1 MVMLFA
7 SERANNHD
15 IYATIID
22 LRFTVADVATG
33 AYDGAKHLAKHI
45 AFSCSSDAEQT
56 TMAIT
61 TTKFHLTQQF
71 RAQHKHWPSGPHVR
85 FGTRATAKCGG
96 QGWHT

>member
-7 SERANNHD
+7 SKRANNHD
-15 IYATIID
+15 IHTMIID
-22 LRFTVADVATG
+22 LRSTVADVATG
-33 AYDGAKHLAKHI
+33 AYDGAKHI

-56 TMAIT
+56 TMVTT

-71 RAQHKHWPSGPHVR
+71 RAQHKHQPSGPRIR
-85 FGTRATAKCGG
+85 FGTRATARCGG